1 MHISEDI
8 KWQVQNFLDQ
18 AKADHVQ
25 RLAVGAVVMKD
36 SAILLLTRSNED
48 ILPCHLEIPG
58 GEVDEGEDFFEA
70 LKRELFEETAI
81 VCTGIFSCL
90 EPFDFWVGKQK
101 VRQLNFVVKTEQSEI
116 ALNPKEHESYN
127 WHDSNESLDGKI
139 ITPEMRKLVES
150 SFLL

>member
-1 MHISEDI
+1 MQVSEDI
-8 KWQVQNFLDQ
+8 KRQVQNFLSQ
-18 AKADHVQ
+18 AKADYVH
-25 RLAVGAVVMKD
+25 RLAVGAVVTKG
-36 SAILLLTRSNED
+36 SAILLLTRSDED
-48 ILPCHLEIPG
+48 MLPRHLEIPG
-58 GEVDEGEDFFEA
+58 GGVDEGEDIFSA
-70 LKRELFEETAI
+70 LKRELFEETALT
-81 VCTGIFSCL
+81 CTAILSCL

-116 ALNPKEHESYN
+116 ALNPKEHESYS